1 MSRSIIRVAALSL
14 MSLAAFNA
22 QSAVAQTARPGLS
35 QGPLAVSRSFEVPS
49 LPLNEALIAISRQ
62 VGVSLI
68 FTGPPAGHWR
78 RSPRLQGLMTGTEA
92 FRSVLAGSGLE
103 LVQLGPTTYTVRA
116 RRGPRHRDPTVAR
129 PSPAE
134 VPDEL
139 DEVVVTG
146 ARRLST
152 TAMTSVS
159 NVEVLHREELA
170 SRNMTGE
177 LVTTLSDLSPSID
190 APRSTLNG
198 TPEAVRNIRFRGL
211 NPDQVLVLVN
221 GQRRHASAVVHAS
234 SIYRGAAGVDINAV
248 PAIGIQRVEIL
259 RDGAAAQ
266 YGSDAVTGVINF
278 ILKDQAQGGELG
290 LVIGG
295 SVSHV
300 PATGRDVVDGLS
312 TVISGDQ
319 GYALGGEGFVRF
331 GAELTLRGET
341 DRAGFDQIPG
351 SVRLPASSSLRGRR
365 NYHLGDGDLTNLN
378 LYTTF
383 GSGPLGRDVSI
394 YGDATL
400 GARRSES
407 AYFFRYPG
415 TLSTSDDL
423 YPSGFRPLA
432 VGHNFNVS
440 SSIGIRQKRAQ
451 SRWEIVASG
460 GFNSFENRLE
470 NTLNAS
476 LGAASPT
483 AFRIG
488 ELRYSQF
495 NLQAVADFEI
505 TERATLTV
513 GADSR
518 YELHAAVAGDPV
530 AYQIGP
536 FIDRDI
542 GAQGG
547 GVITPTDAG
556 QRSRTSVS
564 AFTALEM
571 AASENLS
578 LVAAARVE
586 NANDYGTAFSGRVGT
601 ILSLG
606 SFVIRASGS
615 RNYRAPN
622 IGQLNYSV
630 TNTDFSPDLR
640 LVSQL
645 NLGGDNPLLPV
656 FGFGNLRPE
665 ISSNWTLGSAFRQG
679 DFQATADAYIIKISD
694 RIGTTP
700 LITADAAVAASS
712 DVIGSRIE
720 SVRFPINRY
729 DTETAGIDLAAS
741 AMWDVLGGEL
751 VLRGALSLVETTIKK
766 ITPIPERLRR
776 LSPNLNWDSLT
787 AEFGSVPS
795 SQFEGQATFRTEH
808 YDISWRTTRY
818 GESEEPRRGAT
829 SGVQGYAPDWR
840 HDVSLAWRPVIGLEA
855 RIGADNL
862 FDAYPDETVGAESYF
877 GNFPYGYARPIG
889 INGRYLFASLKKYW

>member
-1 MSRSIIRVAALSL
+1 MFRSIIGATALSL
-14 MSLAAFNA
+14 AALTTFNA
-22 QSAVAQTARPGLS
+22 QAAIAQTTTPDLS
-35 QGPLAVSRSFEVPS
+35 QGPLAVNRRFDVPS
-49 LPLNEALIAISRQ
+49 LPLNEALITISRQ
-62 VGVSLI
+62 VGVTLI
-68 FTGPPAGHWR
+68 FTGPPGGQWR
-78 RSPRLQGLMTGTEA
+78 RSPRVHGVMTGAEA
-92 FRSVLAGSGLE
+92 FRSALLSSNLE
-103 LVQLGPTTYTVRA
+103 LVQLGPTTYTIRA
-116 RRGPRHRDPTVAR
+116 RVSRRVSAPPMVRPTL
-129 PSPAE
+129 PA
-134 VPDEL
+134 VPDVL

-152 TAMTSVS
+152 TALTSVA
-159 NVEVLHREELA
+159 NVEVVHVEELT
-170 SRNMTGE
+170 SRNTTGE

-234 SIYRGAAGVDINAV
+234 SIYRGAAGVDINAI

-295 SVSHV
+295 YVSHV
-300 PATGRDVVDGLS
+300 PATGSDVVDGLS
-312 TVISGDQ
+312 SVISGDQ
-319 GYALGGEGFVRF
+319 GYALGAEGFVRL
-331 GAELTLRGET
+331 GAELILRGET
-341 DRAGFDQIPG
+341 DRAGFDQIP
-351 SVRLPASSSLRGRR
+351 SFVRLPADSSLRGRR

-400 GARRSES
+400 GIRRSES

-415 TLSTSDDL
+415 TLTTSDDL

-432 VGHNFNVS
+432 VGNNFNFS
-440 SSIGIRQKRAQ
+440 SSIGVRQKLAK
-451 SRWEIVASG
+451 SRWEVVASG

-476 LGAASPT
+476 LGVASPT

-488 ELRYSQF
+488 ELSYGQL
-495 NLQAVADFEI
+495 NLQAIADLEI
-505 TERATLTV
+505 SERTTLTF
-513 GADSR
+513 GADGR
-518 YELHAAVAGDPV
+518 YERHAVVAGDPA

-536 FIDRDI
+536 FTDRDI

-556 QRSRTSVS
+556 ERSRTSVS

-586 NANDYGTAFSGRVGT
+586 NANDYGTALSGRVGT
-601 ILSLG
+601 NLSLG
-606 SFVIRASGS
+606 SFVFRASGS

-665 ISSNWTLGSAFRQG
+665 ISSNWTLGSGFRQG
-679 DFQATADAYIIKISD
+679 DFQATADAYIIRISD

-700 LITADAAVAASS
+700 LITADAAVAAAS
-712 DVIGSRIE
+712 DLIGSRIE

-741 AMWDVLGGEL
+741 VMWDVLGGEL
-751 VLRGALSLVETTIKK
+751 VLRGALSLVETTIKQ

-776 LSPNLNWDSLT
+776 LSPNLNWNGLN
-787 AEFGSVPS
+787 AEFGSVPT
-795 SQFEGQATFRTEH
+795 SQFEGQANFRTEH

-818 GESEEPRRGAT
+818 GKSEEPRRGAT
-829 SGVQGYAPDWR
+829 SGVQVYAPDWR
-840 HDVSLAWRPVIGLEA
+840 HDVSLAWRPVTGLEA

-862 FDAYPDETVGAESYF
+862 FDTYPDETVGVESYF

-889 INGRYLFASLKKYW
+889 INGRYIFASLRKYW